1 MNRFI
6 ALYNSPIPNFIRI
19 MKQTITLLALLL
31 IVTISQAQVGIGTNS
46 PNASAKLD
54 VSSTSKGLLPPR
66 MTTVQRNAISSPATG
81 LQIYNTNNKAIETF
95 NSGTNEWFTVGSG
108 NGSNYD
114 NTVLGVSTLFSNVDG
129 YGNTAIGYG
138 ALYFNTDGNDNTVI
152 GNQSLNSNTIG
163 SFNTANGQQSLA
175 SNITGSDN
183 TALGASADV
192 SFGNLNNATA
202 IGSGAIATASNMV
215 RIGNSAVNL
224 IKGQVAFSS
233 VSDARI
239 KENIKES
246 VPGLAFIAE
255 LRPVTYTL
263 NIQKQ
268 EAITMQAMP
277 DSIKA
282 KHRLSND
289 KNLSS
294 NNIVRTGFIAQEVEA
309 AAKKIGYDFDGV
321 SIPQNETDLYG
332 ISYAEFVVP
341 LVKAVQEQQVIIE
354 KLLKRIE
361 ALEKK

>member
-19 MKQTITLLALLL
+19 MKQTITLMALLL
-31 IVTISQAQVGIGTNS
+31 MVTISQAQVGIGTNS

-138 ALYFNTDGNDNTVI
+138 ALYSNTDGNDNTVI
-152 GNQSLNSNTIG
+152 GN
-163 SFNTANGQQSLA
+163 QSLA

-183 TALGASADV
+183 TALGFQANV
-192 SFGNLNNATA
+192 STGALNNATA

-215 RIGNSAVNL
+215 RIGNSTVAV
-224 IKGQVAFSS
+224 IEGQVPLTV
-233 VSDARI
+233 VSDGRI

-282 KHRLSND
+282 KHRISND
-289 KNLSS
+289 KNTST
-294 NNIVRTGFIAQEVEA
+294 NNIVRTGVIAQEVAA

-332 ISYAEFVVP
+332 IRYAEFVVP

>member
-1 MNRFI
+1 M
-6 ALYNSPIPNFIRI
+6 
-19 MKQTITLLALLL
+19 ALLL
-31 IVTISQAQVGIGTNS
+31 MVTISQAQVGIGTNS

-114 NTVLGVSTLFSNVDG
+114 NTVLGVSTLFSNVGG

-138 ALYFNTDGNDNTVI
+138 ALYSNTDGNDNTAI

-163 SFNTANGQQSLA
+163 DFNTANGQQSLA
-175 SNITGSDN
+175 SNITGSEN
-183 TALGASADV
+183 TALGFQANV
-192 SFGNLNNATA
+192 STGALNNATA

-215 RIGNSAVNL
+215 RIGNSTVAV
-224 IKGQVAFSS
+224 IQGQVPLTV
-233 VSDARI
+233 VSDGRI

-268 EAITMQAMP
+268 
-277 DSIKA
+277 
-282 KHRLSND
+282 
-289 KNLSS
+289 
-294 NNIVRTGFIAQEVEA
+294 
-309 AAKKIGYDFDGV
+309 
-321 SIPQNETDLYG
+321 
-332 ISYAEFVVP
+332 
-341 LVKAVQEQQVIIE
+341 
-354 KLLKRIE
+354 
-361 ALEKK
+361 

>member
-19 MKQTITLLALLL
+19 MKQTITLMALLL
-31 IVTISQAQVGIGTNS
+31 MVTISQAQVGIGTNS

-138 ALYFNTDGNDNTVI
+138 ALYSNTDGNDNTAI

-163 SFNTANGQQSLA
+163 DFNTANGQQSLA

-183 TALGASADV
+183 TALGASANV

-202 IGSGAIATASNMV
+202 IGSGAIAV
-215 RIGNSAVNL
+215 IE
-224 IKGQVAFSS
+224 GQVPLTV
-233 VSDARI
+233 VSDGRI

-282 KHRLSND
+282 KHRISND
-289 KNLSS
+289 KNTST
-294 NNIVRTGFIAQEVEA
+294 NNIVRTGFIAQEVAA

-332 ISYAEFVVP
+332 IRYAEFVVP